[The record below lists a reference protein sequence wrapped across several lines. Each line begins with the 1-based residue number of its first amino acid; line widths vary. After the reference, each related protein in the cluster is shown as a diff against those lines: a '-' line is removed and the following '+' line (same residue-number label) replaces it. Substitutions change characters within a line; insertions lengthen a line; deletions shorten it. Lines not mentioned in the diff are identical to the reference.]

1 MTEKYQSREERRKQ
15 QSKPKKKGR
24 KKGTGTFKR
33 IFLILIALGIA
44 GMLIGAGAF
53 AFMVKDAPKLDEK
66 LLKDPISS
74 QIYDMEGEFITD
86 VGSENRDYVAYEDIP
101 KLVEDAFLATED
113 VRFYKH
119 NGMDLIRLGGAVIA
133 NVTRGFGSEGAS
145 TITQQVVKNSFLNNE
160 KTLSRKAQEAWLAFQ
175 LERKYTKQ
183 EIFEMYVNKIYMSE
197 GHGVLTASKIFF
209 DKELDELELHEAALL
224 AGMPQSPN
232 NYNPF
237 DHPDKA
243 EKRRNIV
250 LSLMNQHGFITKEQM
265 EAAQKVPVESTLVAE
280 EKRETNESKYD
291 SFIDVVLD
299 EVEKKYPDL
308 NPYSDGLKIYTTLD
322 PDAQKHVE
330 DILNTDAA
338 VAYPD
343 DEFQAGITLLDT
355 KTGEIRA
362 IGGGRNQEVKRGFN
376 YAVDQ
381 KRHAGST
388 FKPIVDYGPAIE
400 YLKWGT
406 YHTIVDEP
414 HTYSGGTKI
423 NNWDGKHMGPMSM
436 REALARSRNIPA
448 LKTLQEV
455 GTDKALEFTNKLG
468 IPMEEMYESYSIG
481 AYEVSSL
488 QVAGAYSAFGNNG
501 FYTEPHAIKQIEMR
515 DGTKLDLKPE
525 SEVVMKD
532 YTAFMISDMLKSVVK
547 SSYGT
552 GRQADVQ
559 GLPVAGKTGTTNYT
573 DEQEQEW
580 GIPGGAVPDA
590 WFAGY
595 TTNYT
600 AAVWTGYQ
608 DRKNYIPAGD
618 EQKIAQRLFS
628 SLMAHVS
635 EGKETE
641 DFKVPNSV
649 EEVAIEKGSNP
660 AKRASQYTPKDQII
674 YEYAVKGNA
683 PTQVS
688 EKFDKLDSP
697 SGLSANFDQETNE
710 ITLSWEYPEDAKG
723 TQFEVT
729 VSVNEGGDQQLSVTS
744 EKGLK
749 IANPQP
755 GAVYTFKV
763 TAFNGDQQSDP
774 ASVKVEIPDPSV
786 IEEDETEGDGQD
798 GTGGEEQEGQEGQNG
813 EDGQDGNQD
822 GDGSGN
828 GEGEGEGEGSGDGT
842 GNGEGAGN
850 GEGNGEGSG
859 DGDTGTGEG
868 NGTGTGDTGDTG
880 GTGGTGSGTPGSSGS
895 GNESGT

>member
-1 MTEKYQSREERRKQ
+1 MTEKYQTREERRRQ
-15 QSKPKKKGR
+15 QSKPKNKGKKKGS
-24 KKGTGTFKR
+24 GTFKR

-44 GMLIGAGAF
+44 GMILGAGAF
-53 AFMVKDAPKLDEK
+53 AFMVKDTPKLDEK

-101 KLVEDAFLATED
+101 KLVEEAFLATED

-209 DKELDELELHEAALL
+209 GKELSELELHEAALL

-237 DHPDKA
+237 KHPDKA

-250 LSLMNQHGFITKEQM
+250 LSLMNQHGFISKEEM
-265 EAAQKVPVESTLVAE
+265 EAAKKVPVESTLVAE
-280 EKRETNESKYD
+280 ENRETNESKYD

-330 DILNTDAA
+330 NILNTDAA

-343 DEFQAGITLLDT
+343 EKFQAGITLLDT

-376 YAVDQ
+376 FAVDQ

-406 YHTIVDEP
+406 YQTIVDEP

-455 GTDKALEFTNKLG
+455 GTDKSLEFTKKLG

-481 AYEVSSL
+481 AFEVSSL

-532 YTAFMISDMLKSVVK
+532 YTAFMISDMLKSAVK

-552 GRQADVQ
+552 GRLADVP

-573 DEQEQEW
+573 ADEEQTY
-580 GIPGGAVPDA
+580 GIPQGSVPDA

-608 DRKNYIPAGD
+608 DRKSYIPAGD
-618 EQKIAQRLFS
+618 EQKIAQKLFS

-649 EEVAIEKGSNP
+649 EKVAIEKGSNP
-660 AKRASQYTPKDQII
+660 AKLASQFTPKEQII

-688 EKFDKLDSP
+688 QKFDKLDSP
-697 SGLSANFDQETNE
+697 SGLSANFDQEANE
-710 ITLSWEYPEDAKG
+710 ISLSWNYPEDAEG

-729 VSVNEGGDQQLSVTS
+729 VSVNEGGDQQLSVTAD
-744 EKGLK
+744 KGLK

-763 TAFNGDQQSDP
+763 TAFKGDQQSDP
-774 ASVKVEIPDPSV
+774 ASVKVQVPDSSI
-786 IEEDETEGDGQD
+786 IEEDETEGEEQD
-798 GTGGEEQEGQEGQNG
+798 GTGEEEQEGQEGQNG

-828 GEGEGEGEGSGDGT
+828 GNEN
-842 GNGEGAGN
+842 GNEN
-850 GEGNGEGSG
+850 ENGEGSG
-859 DGDTGTGEG
+859 NGSGDGEG
-868 NGTGTGDTGDTG
+868 NGDGGGEGDGTGDGDNGTGEETGTGAG
-880 GTGGTGSGTPGSSGS
+880 GTDTDGNGTGSGTQGSSGS
-895 GNESGT
+895 